1 MSLAQ
6 VFSRACVGVDAPEVV
21 VEVHVGPGLPRIS
34 LVGLPQTAVRESKDR
49 VKAALLNAGF
59 EFPDGLVTISLA
71 PADLPK
77 EGSRF
82 DLPIAL
88 GILAASGQVADQRLD
103 TFEFIGEL
111 SLGGGLNPVR
121 GLLPVALKAS
131 TAGRGLIMPAANG
144 AEAGLARGKRQYC
157 ADTLLAVV
165 AWLQGRGKLA
175 KVEAASGEKIPE
187 CADLADVR
195 GQARAR
201 RALEVA
207 AAGNHNLLFTGPP
220 GTGKTMLASRLPGI
234 LPPLS
239 HEEALDAA
247 KVASVSQAGLDMKH
261 WATRSFR
268 APHHT
273 ASSAALVGGGS
284 RPRPGEISLAHN
296 GVLFLDELPEFN
308 RDVLEVLR
316 EPMESGRIIISRAA
330 CFAEFPARFQLV
342 AAMNP
347 CPCGYHGDRSGRCLC
362 TSDQVQRYRGKI
374 SGPLLDRIDLF
385 VEVARP
391 KQIVINGKGR
401 AGESSSAVRQRVI
414 RAHRIQF
421 KRQGVANGQL
431 ESAGVE
437 RHCGLN
443 TQNVTFFGQ
452 AAEQMNL
459 SPRACQRVLK
469 LARTIADLDRA
480 ESVNQNHLAEAIGFR
495 QPARH

>member
-1 MSLAQ
+1 M
-6 VFSRACVGVDAPEVV
+6 
-21 VEVHVGPGLPRIS
+21 
-34 LVGLPQTAVRESKDR
+34 
-49 VKAALLNAGF
+49 ALDCGDQNFHLHFTLF
-59 EFPDGLVTISLA
+59 E
-71 PADLPK
+71 
-77 EGSRF
+77 
-82 DLPIAL
+82 
-88 GILAASGQVADQRLD
+88 
-103 TFEFIGEL
+103 
-111 SLGGGLNPVR
+111 
-121 GLLPVALKAS
+121 
-131 TAGRGLIMPAANG
+131 
-144 AEAGLARGKRQYC
+144 
-157 ADTLLAVV
+157 
-165 AWLQGRGKLA
+165 
-175 KVEAASGEKIPE
+175 
-187 CADLADVR
+187 
-195 GQARAR
+195 
-201 RALEVA
+201 
-207 AAGNHNLLFTGPP
+207 HNLLFTGPP